1 MEFALLSNLLTH
13 KPSFNIHTF
22 KNILSNIDT
31 FYIDNLV
38 KISGYVPPKPL
49 SLVEQLKDQIEED
62 GLIFM
67 KALIDIPIENDY
79 FKIV

>member
-1 MEFALLSNLLTH
+1 M
-13 KPSFNIHTF
+13 
-22 KNILSNIDT
+22 
-31 FYIDNLV
+31 
-38 KISGYVPPKPL
+38 
-49 SLVEQLKDQIEED
+49 EQLKDQIEED